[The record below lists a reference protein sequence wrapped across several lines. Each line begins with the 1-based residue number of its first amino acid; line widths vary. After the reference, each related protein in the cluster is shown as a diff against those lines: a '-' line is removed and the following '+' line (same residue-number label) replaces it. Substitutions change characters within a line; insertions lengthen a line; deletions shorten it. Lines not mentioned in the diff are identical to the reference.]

1 MKYKNIGSILIV
13 LTSILSAL
21 VILSLDPIAQDV
33 EYHNFEDQRIYFGIP
48 NFWNVISNL
57 PFLLVGCLGLYSIF
71 CSKKIKLLNDFKS
84 PYILFFLGVAMVAVG
99 SSYYHLWPSNHSLV
113 WDRLPMTIAFMSLFS
128 IIISEFISPDFGKKL
143 LFPLIIFGAYSVFYW
158 HNTENAGAGDLRLY
172 ILVQFLPVLVIPLI
186 LLFFKP
192 TFTRINGYWILL
204 FAYILAKILEHFDS
218 QIYHAL
224 FFISGHSVK
233 HVIAALGVYLL
244 LISYNNR
251 EQV

>member
-13 LTSILSAL
+13 IISILSAL
-21 VILSLDPIAQDV
+21 VVLSLDPIAQDI

-57 PFLLVGCLGLYSIF
+57 PFLLVGCLGLYNIF
-71 CSKKIKLLNDFKS
+71 CSNKIKLLNDVKL

-99 SSYYHLWPSNHSLV
+99 SSYYHLWPSNDSLV

-128 IIISEFISPDFGKKL
+128 IVISEFTSPNFGKML
-143 LFPLIIFGAYSVFYW
+143 LFPLIIFGVYSVFYW
-158 HNTENAGAGDLRLY
+158 HSTENGGVGDLRLY

-186 LLFFKP
+186 LLLFKP
-192 TFTRINGYWILL
+192 TFTRISGYWILL
-204 FAYILAKILEHFDS
+204 FAYILAKLLEHFDS
-218 QIYHAL
+218 QIYNVL

-244 LISYNNR
+244 LVSYNNR
-251 EQV
+251 EQA